1 MVGSL
6 VIPYDELPLITRVC
20 PMSLVLQSSALV
32 LSCGAH
38 KQEPEYVTAAYLARE
53 CTELIVYALM

>member
-53 CTELIVYALM
+53 